1 VLGSHRQSSSANLIL
16 QQQKMQLAGDLVEDQ
31 LSAVFDLLDR
41 ILVSVRPKIFSCCRV
56 LDSHIY
62 AERPG
67 IAALNTSVHDVSGSR
82 SGRPGPIPRSPRLIY
97 CLMQTKCPAVPM
109 KVGYQML
116 GERLC
121 K

>member
-1 VLGSHRQSSSANLIL
+1 
-16 QQQKMQLAGDLVEDQ
+16 MQLAGDLVEDRR
-31 LSAVFDLLDR
+31 STVFDLLDR
-41 ILVSVRPKIFSCCRV
+41 ILVSVRPKIFGCCRV

-82 SGRPGPIPRSPRLIY
+82 SGRPGPTPRGPRLAY
-97 CLMQTKCPAVPM
+97 RLMQGKRAAVPM